1 MDDAAVFATSR
12 ALDPSEAPRRM
23 GSYTSTVQRLAG
35 RDLLDRLGSDLDDL
49 VRAAGTPVTARGT
62 WLRAW
67 VRAYAPAD
75 PWAVTVR
82 EGATG
87 RLDGIA
93 VFSSRP
99 GDGHEVISP
108 LGRRQLDR
116 GSLPVRNPEAA
127 DALAAAVAACLRSR
141 AHPWEL
147 RLGQLPAG
155 DPVAR
160 GLVRHLDGAR
170 LLPGLAIPKVEFGTE
185 TTADAWLGKG
195 LRKQLR
201 KAYNRM
207 ADDGIEA
214 AIAFESDAERV
225 AVVLDD
231 VERTHRARER
241 DAQRTSDLDSRPGL
255 RFWRSVIEEHAARS
269 ELEVATL
276 YIGTELA
283 AYVVS
288 LLDGTSYR
296 VFDGRCATSWGRFS
310 PGRILE
316 SATLQR
322 ALDDPRFERVDWMN
336 GHASEKLLAA
346 NDVEP
351 TAHLVAASPGVV
363 LDLDVIGRPPV
374 AVEDDSVEKLAS
386 AAR

>member
-1 MDDAAVFATSR
+1 MDDAAVSAASR
-12 ALDPSEAPRRM
+12 ALDPWEARRM
-23 GSYTSTVQRLAG
+23 GSYTSTHQVLTG
-35 RDLLDRLGSDLDDL
+35 RDLVDHLGSELDDL
-49 VRAAGTPVTARGT
+49 VHAAGTPVTARGT

-82 EGATG
+82 ETFSG

-116 GSLPVRNPEAA
+116 GALPVRSPEAA
-127 DALAAAVAACLRSR
+127 EALAAAVATCLRSR
-141 AHPWEL
+141 SRSWAL

-160 GLVRHLDGAR
+160 GLLRHLEGSR
-170 LLPGLAIPKVEFGTE
+170 LLPGLAIPKVEFGSE
-185 TTADAWLGKG
+185 TTIDAWLGKS

-201 KAYNRM
+201 KARNRM
-207 ADDGIEA
+207 AEDGVEA
-214 AIAFESDAERV
+214 TVAFEADAERV
-225 AVVLDD
+225 AVVLAD

-241 DAQRTSDLDSRPGL
+241 DAQRTSDLESRPGL
-255 RFWRSVIEEHAARS
+255 RFWRSVIQEHAARD

-276 YIGTELA
+276 HIGTELA

-288 LLDGTSYR
+288 LLDGGSYR
-296 VFDGRCATSWGRFS
+296 VFDGRCATSWARFS

-316 SATLQR
+316 ATALQR

-336 GHASEKLLAA
+336 GYAPEKLLAA

-363 LDLDVIGRPPV
+363 LDLDVIGRPPI
-374 AVEDDSVEKLAS
+374 AVEDTSVEKLAS